1 MSLNRL
7 QLRAADGR
15 ALVHKYYRQDE
26 AAQGMLVILPGNH
39 YGIDG
44 PLLYYPNIA
53 LREKGWD
60 TFALVYGFQSA
71 AETFAPDMI
80 PSLIEETSAAIQTVL
95 LEREYP
101 RLGLVG
107 KSLGAL
113 LAAQLCS
120 TEDRLS
126 TARVA
131 YLTPPL
137 GTPFFDQ
144 LLEQTKQRALLA
156 IGTDDRFYSAG
167 ALEAIRS
174 RRSLVL
180 TLVEHADHSMNI
192 SGGIGASI
200 EAVRKVSMNVV
211 AFMEGKDIK
220 SVTSNQ

>member
-1 MSLNRL
+1 MSGNELVSL
-7 QLRAADGR
+7 KLRSADGR
-15 ALVHKYYRQDE
+15 AVPHKYYRQDE
-26 AAQGMLVILPGNH
+26 AAKGLLVILPGNH

-44 PLLYYPNIA
+44 PLLYYPNRA

-71 AETFAPDMI
+71 GETFVPEMI
-80 PSLIEETSAAIQTVL
+80 PNLIEETSAAIHIVL
-95 LEREYP
+95 MEREYP

-120 TEDRLS
+120 TQEWLS

-144 LLEQTKQRALLA
+144 LLKQTQQRSLLA
-156 IGTDDRFYSAG
+156 LGTSDRFFSQV

-174 RRSLVL
+174 TRSFDL
-180 TLVEHADHSMNI
+180 TLVEDADHSMNI
-192 SGGIGASI
+192 GGEVGPSMD
-200 EAVRKVSMNVV
+200 AVKKVSLDVV
-211 AFMEGKDIK
+211 AFIEG
-220 SVTSNQ
+220 NE